1 MTFFSPNP
9 FAATHKANLASLFA
23 LTNTAFEGFQKLAE
37 LNLQT
42 AKSSLIE
49 SQDLIQAVLA
59 GKDLRDVA
67 AVPGNLTQPAADKV
81 IAYARHLYEI
91 ASNTQ
96 AEVARVLE
104 TQYQQHSTSV
114 QAFVDNVVKN
124 APAGSEVATTVLQ
137 AAVAATNGTYD
148 AVQKVAKQVAEAAK
162 TNFDGPNKVTSVTA
176 KRAAA

>member
-1 MTFFSPNP
+1 MTFFSLDP
-9 FAATHKANLASLFA
+9 FAVTHKANLASLFT

-81 IAYARHLYEI
+81 IGYARHLYEI

-96 AEVARVLE
+96 AEFVKVLE

-124 APAGSEVATTVLQ
+124 APAGSEAATTVLQ

-162 TNFDGPNKVTSVTA
+162 TNFDGANKVTSVTA